1 MAAPVGYTRRAR
13 IVAFHS
19 HSCPPL
25 RTRYTQRARKNDSAS
40 CARFACCTPRSTSCQ
55 RNSALSAP
63 SPRVSGLLGGA
74 YERRCAKLFE
84 VLLEWQ
90 QGVRLVWHPLHLTG
104 REQPHASEACDAP
117 P

>member
-1 MAAPVGYTRRAR
+1 MAAPVGYTRRSR

-55 RNSALSAP
+55 RTAHS
-63 SPRVSGLLGGA
+63 
-74 YERRCAKLFE
+74 
-84 VLLEWQ
+84 Q
-90 QGVRLVWHPLHLTG
+90 HPV
-104 REQPHASEACDAP
+104 HA
-117 P
+117 